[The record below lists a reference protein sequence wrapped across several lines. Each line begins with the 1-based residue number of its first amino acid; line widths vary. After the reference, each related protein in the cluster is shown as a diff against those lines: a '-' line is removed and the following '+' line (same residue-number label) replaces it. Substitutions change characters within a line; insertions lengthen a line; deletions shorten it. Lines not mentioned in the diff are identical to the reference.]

1 MKVRFSFM
9 NRFRRLRKTE
19 VIRALIRETSLD
31 KNDLIQPFFVI
42 EGKNKKEAI
51 ASMPGMER
59 YSIDSLLKEIAQY
72 QKLGGRAGL
81 LFGMVNKKDEQG
93 SAAYAS
99 NGIVQKAIKAIKK
112 EFPEFLV
119 ITDVCLCSYTSHGHC
134 GVIENKK
141 IDNDQTIKILGKV
154 AVSHAEAGADI
165 VAPSDMMDFRVQRI
179 RKDLDQ
185 EGFSGTAIM
194 SYAVKYASAFYGPF
208 RDAAHS
214 TPQFSDRKTYQMDP
228 ANHREALKEAK
239 QDVLEGADFIMVKPA
254 LAYLDI
260 VSLLRRELTVPIVA
274 YSVSGEY
281 SMIKAA
287 AQKGWIN
294 EKDIVLES
302 LTSMKRAGADIII
315 SYHAKESMGWI

>member
-1 MKVRFSFM
+1 M